1 MMALLNG
8 SRSSA
13 GVLRGKRKSRN
24 GRSAVI
30 LCRDWRVAGGPSRDG
45 STSRDCLEYSKPH
58 NAGAHSAGA
67 DRGLGDRHARRHVDR
82 FRPVPGRRRER
93 RHRRLSRQALRHDHR
108 ARRLSRPARRQG
120 ADRLDLPYP
129 RHQRLYPALAGDPG
143 GVARY
148 HDCRRIHAVLA
159 GGSSAQ
165 GQAAAGLQAQH
176 GGADRVRQRG
186 ARLARLQL
194 RAADAHAHPYG
205 SGRRPDLAVGGRLCR
220 RMGTPHEHGG
230 ERTMSPRARPRPRR
244 DLPKGDGMPSERQV
258 VFWLAAL
265 AVIVLL
271 LWLLSQILLPFVAG
285 AAIAYLLT
293 PVTDRF
299 ERLGVNRLAAALSM
313 ITLVVMAIVLL
324 ILLVAPILG
333 GQLSSFID
341 NIPGYVTRLQSL
353 LSEPSRPWLQKI
365 LGASFSADKSVGDL
379 VTQGVGWLTT
389 FLQSLWSGGR
399 ALFSL
404 FSLVVVTP
412 VVAFYLIYDWHR
424 MIHTADGWV
433 PVNQRETVRR
443 LAREID
449 AAIAG
454 FVRGQTA
461 VCLILGSF
469 YAVAL
474 TLSGLNFGLL
484 IGLISGVITFI
495 PYVGSMTGLILA
507 LGVAVAQ
514 FWPDYSSI
522 LMVLGIFLVGQ
533 FLEGNL
539 LAPKLVGES
548 VGLHPVWLIFAL
560 LAFGYLFGFVGLLV
574 AVPLAATIGV
584 LARFALQRYQ
594 ASSLYTGEPPG

>member
-1 MMALLNG
+1 MG
-8 SRSSA
+8 
-13 GVLRGKRKSRN
+13 
-24 GRSAVI
+24 
-30 LCRDWRVAGGPSRDG
+30 
-45 STSRDCLEYSKPH
+45 T
-58 NAGAHSAGA
+58 AH
-67 DRGLGDRHARRHVDR
+67 
-82 FRPVPGRRRER
+82 E
-93 RHRRLSRQALRHDHR
+93 HD
-108 ARRLSRPARRQG
+108 
-120 ADRLDLPYP
+120 
-129 RHQRLYPALAGDPG
+129 
-143 GVARY
+143 
-148 HDCRRIHAVLA
+148 
-159 GGSSAQ
+159 
-165 GQAAAGLQAQH
+165 
-176 GGADRVRQRG
+176 
-186 ARLARLQL
+186 
-194 RAADAHAHPYG
+194 
-205 SGRRPDLAVGGRLCR
+205 GGR
-220 RMGTPHEHGG
+220 TVN
-230 ERTMSPRARPRPRR
+230 PRARTRPRR
-244 DLPKGDGMPSERQV
+244 DSPEGDGMTFERQV
-258 VFWLAAL
+258 VFWLAAF

-293 PVTDRF
+293 PVTDRL
-299 ERLGVNRLAAALSM
+299 ERLGVNRLAAALSI

-333 GQLSSFID
+333 SQLTSFID

-353 LSEPSRPWLQKI
+353 LSDPSRPWLQKL
-365 LGASFSADKSVGDL
+365 LGASFNADKPISDL
-379 VTQGVGWLTT
+379 VAQGVGWLTT

-399 ALFSL
+399 ALVSL

-424 MIHTADGWV
+424 MIRSADSWV
-433 PVNQRETVRR
+433 PRQQRETVRQ

-474 TLSGLNFGLL
+474 TFSGLNFGLL

-548 VGLHPVWLIFAL
+548 VGLHPVWVIFAL

-584 LARFALQRYQ
+584 LVRFVLQRYRQ
-594 ASSLYTGEPPG
+594 SSLYTGEPPG